1 MQCDHCGGRIVLNRQ
16 DFVIREEPT
25 NYRDTTL
32 VTYAAHK
39 TCHDAFEAAAQWQ
52 QHWSFTWSPQ

>member
-1 MQCDHCGGRIVLNRQ
+1 MTCDLCGGAIVLNVQ

-32 VTYAAHK
+32 VSYLAHK
-39 TCHDAFEAAAQWQ
+39 ACHETNEAMRAT
-52 QHWSFTWSPQ
+52 HWSFAWRS